1 MHSRTHDRTRWTVRL
16 ALGLALLLAPLVSLG
31 LAPHVATAQVRI
43 PAEALADDAHL
54 QQLLQRGQELEQ
66 GARWGEALSHY
77 EQALREYP
85 DRGDLRQRFVLART
99 HFDVS
104 RRYHDRSFTG
114 MLGSV
119 TEAEA
124 LDLYGDVLL
133 KINTHSAYSP
143 DWAELGRRGQ
153 YTLEVALSDPEFAK
167 SHLAEVDSERLNTLL
182 DHLRTTIAEFPPKSR
197 ADCRDLAAW
206 SARTAWQTA
215 GIAPQA
221 VLLEFTCGAVA
232 SLDEYSSYLTR
243 DQLAEVYS
251 QIDGNF
257 VGLGIELKSEEG
269 RLGVVNVLGDS
280 PAHRAGLR
288 AGDWITAVDGR
299 STADVST
306 DAAADLLKGPEG
318 TYVDIVVASA
328 DGSERQLRLERQRVE
343 VPSVEGVKMLDP
355 DSGVGYFQI
364 TSFQKNTSRDVDAA
378 LWQLHRAGMRSLVID
393 VRGNPGGL
401 LTASVEVADKFIT
414 GGTIVS
420 TRGRSTQEDYDYK
433 AHEVGT
439 WRLPLIVLI
448 DGDSASAAE
457 IFAAAIRDS
466 RAGTVVGQ
474 QSYGKGTVQGIFPLG
489 KSGCGVR
496 LTTAK
501 FYSPSGTPISHRGV
515 SPDLAVRKV
524 ARVTSEGQT
533 IDQQGDDVLS
543 AALQMARQQ
552 ARRP

>member
-1 MHSRTHDRTRWTVRL
+1 MHSRTLDRTRWTVRL
-16 ALGLALLLAPLVSLG
+16 AVGLALLFAPLLSLG
-31 LAPHVATAQVRI
+31 LAPAVSMAQVRI
-43 PAEALADDAHL
+43 PAEALADDSHL
-54 QQLLQRGQELEQ
+54 QNLLERGQELEQ
-66 GARWGEALSHY
+66 GGHWGEALSHY

-85 DRGDLRQRFVLART
+85 DRPDLRQRFTSARA
-99 HFDVS
+99 HFDVG
-104 RRYHDRSFTG
+104 RRYNDRSFTT

-124 LDLYGDVLL
+124 LDLYGEILL
-133 KINTHSAYSP
+133 KIQTHSAYTP
-143 DWAELGRRGQ
+143 DWSELGRRGE
-153 YTLEVALSDPEFAK
+153 YTLEVALTNPAFAGGHLSD
-167 SHLAEVDSERLNTLL
+167 VDGNRINALVDQL
-182 DHLRTTIAEFPPKSR
+182 HRTVVNHPPQSR
-197 ADCRDLAAW
+197 AECRDLAAW
-206 SARTAWQTA
+206 AARTAWQTA

-243 DQLAEVYS
+243 DQLTDVYS

-257 VGLGIELKSEEG
+257 VGLGIELKSEQG
-269 RLGVVNVLGDS
+269 RLNVVNVLADS
-280 PAHRAGLR
+280 PAHRSGIH
-288 AGDWITAVDGR
+288 AGDWITSVDGR
-299 STADVST
+299 STDDVST

-318 TYVDIVVASA
+318 TFVNVIVASA
-328 DGSERQLRLERQRVE
+328 DGTSRELRLGRERVE
-343 VPSVEGVKMLDP
+343 VPSVEKIQMLDP
-355 DSGVGYFQI
+355 ESGIAYFQI
-364 TSFQKNTSRDVDAA
+364 TSFQKNTSRDVDTA
-378 LWQLHRAGMRSLVID
+378 LWQLHRAGMRSLVVD

-433 AHEVGT
+433 AHEPGT

-457 IFAAAIRDS
+457 IFSGAIHDS
-466 RAGTVVGQ
+466 RAGTVVGE
-474 QSYGKGTVQGIFPLG
+474 QSYGKGSVQGIFPLSL
-489 KSGCGVR
+489 SGCGVR

-501 FYSPSGTPISHRGV
+501 FYSPSGQPISHRGV
-515 SPDLAVRKV
+515 TPDVAVRKV

-533 IDQQGDDVLS
+533 IDQPADDVLN
-543 AALQMARQQ
+543 AAVQMARQQ